1 MQEKIEEMI
10 LKEIGAEG
18 MTEEAKQQMLDD
30 IAESV
35 QNYFIA
41 FSYQKLSEADKQEL
55 EKLIDAGDEAAQDAF
70 LAEKIPNRSEVIQ
83 KAVDQTVAD
92 IRESQAELDA
102 ELADMQPANPT
113 PAFQPPATQPPTTAL

>member
-1 MQEKIEEMI
+1 MQETIEEII
-10 LKEIGAEG
+10 LKELGAEG
-18 MTEEAKQQMLDD
+18 MAEEAKQQMLDD
-30 IAESV
+30 ISESV

-55 EKLIDAGDEAAQDAF
+55 ERLIDAGDEAAQDAF

-83 KAVDQTVAD
+83 QAVDQTVAD

-102 ELADMQPANPT
+102 ELADMNNSVAQPPLTPPT
-113 PAFQPPATQPPTTAL
+113 PPAPAV